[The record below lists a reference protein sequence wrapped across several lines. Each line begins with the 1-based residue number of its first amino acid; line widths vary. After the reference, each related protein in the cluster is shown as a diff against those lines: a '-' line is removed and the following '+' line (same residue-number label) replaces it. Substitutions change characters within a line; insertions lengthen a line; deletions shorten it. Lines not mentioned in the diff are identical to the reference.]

1 MNFRPI
7 LFYLFLALTL
17 EACQQADNP
26 LHFNDY
32 STMSIELQDD
42 LCFDEET
49 GPMTTKWPTFS
60 FRDDGKLY
68 IDVDSYRAFGDSI
81 FDYRFTKKK
90 LIIKNHHHKVK
101 HKYKYKMMS
110 NTNDKDFLTLE
121 INSKYIKELRIKSK

>member
-17 EACQQADNP
+17 EACQQTDNP

-101 HKYKYKMMS
+101 HKY
-110 NTNDKDFLTLE
+110 
-121 INSKYIKELRIKSK
+121 I